1 VLRVSM
7 LVMYLCVRGHV
18 FVCWMSCISVL
29 WISMLPLST
38 ILIFHCVIVTTVWYS
53 IAKKSQFIY
62 PNLICY
68 EMKLPWC
75 AEECNIVT

>member
-29 WISMLPLST
+29 WISNVASFYDFDISLCNCYDSVV
-38 ILIFHCVIVTTVWYS
+38 FYS
-53 IAKKSQFIY
+53 EKKSIY
-62 PNLICY
+62 LPEFNLLRDETSLVC
-68 EMKLPWC
+68 
-75 AEECNIVT
+75 